1 MPEKTEKPPPFRRW
15 YAEDEKSPPKKK
27 SLKNGVFPV
36 ILKENGGRREDTTMV
51 PVNQKRDARKQWLLV
66 PGDKLC
72 CGNQEYTIT
81 GEPIGCGGSS
91 VIYPAALSGSCRS
104 YAIKECMPARFG
116 KFCRRGGVICP
127 QDPED
132 ETAWQQLRQYRERLD
147 QERVIGQQL
156 SAGTSRVISIWENLN
171 PTAVHHGGEV
181 YTDVSEGIFSLLDR
195 VDKKGMSFR
204 ELLRYISD
212 RTDPESPLKTGGLP
226 RIHTACRMIEQTLL
240 ALERVHEAGYLFG
253 DIQDGNVFF
262 ADCRLER
269 SDVGIGNLLDFGSA
283 RPLEADGKT
292 AMIQDSVIFT
302 TEGFTPPE
310 ILYENNGLLRLGK
323 QADIYGVGCLLLRCV
338 LPAMVLRMRR
348 RELDEDDGAD
358 IGCTG
363 DALKKL
369 NHILS
374 TALADAP
381 ESRYPDAPSMLQDI
395 RTLMEL
401 VAPPKHELP
410 RNLSAPEYFVPGSRR
425 REIAAVL
432 SALEQGETVFL
443 YGVGGIGKTE
453 TAIQA
458 AKQVQSVKGAYL
470 IHYQTSMRHTISL
483 LPFTGTQEEEH
494 QEDWYSQNLRILR
507 EEYRGAVL
515 VMDNFDVEGKT
526 FGQLQQEQEYQDLL
540 ALDLKLVFTTRY
552 PQKRPEWE
560 VKPLEEGDLL
570 KLMAYHLGGRTLPEE
585 SLLSLI
591 REVHGHTLLLTLM
604 AKALSRSHRLT
615 PEALLENLRCGK
627 LEGVAVDSGQMKL
640 SGRQYT
646 QKDIQSHMSALFQ
659 MTALT
664 DAQRSVMCCAVLLPQ
679 EGMDRVLFEDALGED
694 GEALLLSLLD
704 MGWLHARGTLVTIH
718 PVIREVCRTQLQPT
732 GEECSDFLDRLWQ
745 RYEANS
751 AGKDAS
757 MQCAG
762 CFENACSLE
771 SEDPFHQTDCTAN
784 AGRIHFNLGNYEAAA
799 VRFCEAVE
807 LAEQNPEEGTLILA
821 GLYRLAGCGLGSLR
835 AHRDAQKYFEKA
847 LELLREDPE
856 DRTEMAGVLMEIARE
871 HYNLL
876 AEKNYVSYEDP
887 EVMRKG
893 IDACL
898 EARGI
903 YATDA
908 DSFHMELML
917 ADILLSK
924 MYVLINQKRQ
934 AQSILS
940 DVMKR
945 FTARPVEDYALQ
957 FSLYRTYADI
967 MAEHLYTTKQEGYYL
982 KLIQLTEDWNYT
994 EHPNGAVAYL
1004 AVAEYYLSVNRWE
1017 ESILWARKALDLR
1030 ERYFPEDSA
1039 VIWDTNRV
1047 LADGCYG
1054 LAHRCRLDGEQE
1066 DALTYIQKAVSLRES
1081 LYTSGMKSWKKAI
1094 AYYEA
1099 ALICARVSDVPSA
1112 VGYMKQALE
1121 NGFEGYRD
1129 PLLIQWILRLFPA
1142 GKNGWIVRKTNYDD
1156 TWKADDERYRANS
1169 KRHRKLNDL
1178 SRRKDL
1184 DSTARFWARID
1195 IDSGIRK
1202 EYGEEVSYR
1211 GERAVDEYHLEYALR
1226 DRGKFGYL
1234 DPFYGMLVMSIR
1246 SEWDLV
1252 CFADML
1258 CHGDERWIAGYHFW
1272 LMAGR
1277 LWWFLRRHLHS

>member
-1 MPEKTEKPPPFRRW
+1 M
-15 YAEDEKSPPKKK
+15 
-27 SLKNGVFPV
+27 KNGAFPV
-36 ILKENGGRREDTTMV
+36 ILKENGGRREETAMV
-51 PVNQKRDARKQWLLV
+51 PANQKRDARKQWLLA
-66 PGDKLC
+66 PGDKIRC
-72 CGNQEYTIT
+72 ADQEYTIT
-81 GEPIGCGGSS
+81 GEPIGYGGSS

-104 YAIKECMPARFG
+104 YAVKECMPARFG

-127 QDPED
+127 ADPED
-132 ETAWQQLRQYRERLD
+132 EAARQQLRQYREHLD
-147 QERVIGQQL
+147 QERIIGQRL
-156 SAGTSRVISIWENLN
+156 SAGTSRVISIWEALK
-171 PTAVHHGGEV
+171 PTAIHHAGEV
-181 YTDVSEGIFSLLDR
+181 HTHVSEGIFSLLDR
-195 VDKKGMSFR
+195 VDQKGMSFR
-204 ELLRYISD
+204 DLLRYISQ
-212 RTDPESPLKTGGLP
+212 RPDPESPLKTGTLP

-262 ADCRLER
+262 TDCRLER
-269 SDVGIGNLLDFGSA
+269 SDVGIGSLLDFGSA

-310 ILYENNGLLRLGK
+310 ILYENNGLLRLGM

-338 LPAMVLRMRR
+338 LPAMVIRMRR
-348 RELDEDDGAD
+348 QTLDEDDGAD

-369 NHILS
+369 NRILS

-494 QEDWYSQNLRILR
+494 QEDWYSRNLRILR

-526 FGQLQQEQEYQDLL
+526 FGQLKQEQEYQDLL

-646 QKDIQSHMSALFQ
+646 QKDIQFHMSALFQ

-664 DAQRSVMCCAVLLPQ
+664 DTQRSVMCCAVLLPQ
-679 EGMDRVLFEDALGED
+679 EGMDRVLFEDTLGED

-745 RYEANS
+745 RYELEVQT
-751 AGKDAS
+751 AGPLSWDFDHETIDECYQRAVQVRTAM
-757 MQCAG
+757 MQYAE
-762 CFENACSLE
+762 CFEHA
-771 SEDPFHQTDCTAN
+771 
-784 AGRIHFNLGNYEAAA
+784 
-799 VRFCEAVE
+799 
-807 LAEQNPEEGTLILA
+807 
-821 GLYRLAGCGLGSLR
+821 CGLDWKSPGLKT
-835 AHRDAQKYFEKA
+835 DY
-847 LELLREDPE
+847 L
-856 DRTEMAGVLMEIARE
+856 TNAGVLAYNMWEYDKAAALFDTALKLVEAHLGTCWNMLVELNIKLGEAHHAAGNFEIYGGYFLRARQIQQNHPIDEEIHIWLCRNLTAMYLRKEQYTEAVSVCKEWGALCAADPERFFGESLTQKLKLSEIYEDMLQERKAWKIMRQVLRTVEARPDCMDNQSKAMLLTDCGDYLRISASGSLTKARE
-871 HYNLL
+871 
-876 AEKNYVSYEDP
+876 
-887 EVMRKG
+887 
-893 IDACL
+893 C
-898 EARGI
+898 
-903 YATDA
+903 
-908 DSFHMELML
+908 
-917 ADILLSK
+917 
-924 MYVLINQKRQ
+924 
-934 AQSILS
+934 
-940 DVMKR
+940 
-945 FTARPVEDYALQ
+945 
-957 FSLYRTYADI
+957 
-967 MAEHLYTTKQEGYYL
+967 
-982 KLIQLTEDWNYT
+982 
-994 EHPNGAVAYL
+994 
-1004 AVAEYYLSVNRWE
+1004 YLS
-1017 ESILWARKALDLR
+1017 
-1030 ERYFPEDSA
+1030 
-1039 VIWDTNRV
+1039 
-1047 LADGCYG
+1047 
-1054 LAHRCRLDGEQE
+1054 
-1066 DALTYIQKAVSLRES
+1066 
-1081 LYTSGMKSWKKAI
+1081 AI
-1094 AYYEA
+1094 N
-1099 ALICARVSDVPSA
+1099 I
-1112 VGYMKQALE
+1112 
-1121 NGFEGYRD
+1121 YR
-1129 PLLIQWILRLFPA
+1129 
-1142 GKNGWIVRKTNYDD
+1142 
-1156 TWKADDERYRANS
+1156 
-1169 KRHRKLNDL
+1169 
-1178 SRRKDL
+1178 
-1184 DSTARFWARID
+1184 
-1195 IDSGIRK
+1195 
-1202 EYGEEVSYR
+1202 
-1211 GERAVDEYHLEYALR
+1211 
-1226 DRGKFGYL
+1226 GYL
-1234 DPFYGMLVMSIR
+1234 DPDDSIFMGLYF
-1246 SEWDLV
+1246 DV
-1252 CFADML
+1252 AL
-1258 CHGDERWIAGYHFW
+1258 CCRMMGRYEEAVDYAHMTEKLCEAY
-1272 LMAGR
+1272 LPAGR
-1277 LWWFLRRHLHS
+1277 RHQQTSDILGDSCYMIARKYFRRGDYTRALSYAQEAYTHRQDAENRYRRLSARQLAAIHSCLGDRETALEYEREAFRLGWPAALMLSMRDPDAGKPWQRVMESLSEFRLHILFGVNYLAKVIRFWKDDRKQ